1 MKRFLLYTL
10 AVVIVACTACDKF
23 LDEDPTD
30 RIPDNEAYNTEG
42 DLYRNAVA
50 SLYGYVGGN
59 TNSQGL
65 QGTGR
70 GVYDL
75 NTFTTDEAI
84 MPTRGAD
91 WYDGGFWQDLFT
103 HQWGTSNG
111 AIDGTWDYLF
121 RTIIKCNESLEH
133 IDAFL
138 AQHKSNDNAAK
149 WRAEVRGLRAMF
161 YFYAMDLYGRV
172 PVFTKSSPEAG
183 DMKLQPRSTTFNF
196 IRNELL
202 DILPMLNYD
211 HSNKHGEYYG
221 RFTYSVA
228 VFLLAKLALNAEVY
242 CHDNWTDAAS
252 RPNGKDIEW
261 TIYGSK
267 MNTWEAVVYFCDDIT
282 RHGYM
287 LDEYF
292 SQPFAVNN
300 ENSAENIFII
310 PMDKHLY
317 SNQQQNMYRSYHYR
331 HAAAYGFTGENGT
344 CATLQAL
351 KMYGYGTDELDHRFH
366 MNFYYGAVN
375 DLDGDPVLDRTGQQL
390 VYYPDKVE
398 MDLSFSDYL
407 ETAGAR
413 MKKYEVDKV
422 ASKDGKLMDNDIVLF
437 RFADVLLMRAEAYLR
452 LGKASQG
459 QKDLDL
465 VRKRARMKP
474 VELTMENLERERFL
488 ELCWEG
494 WRRQDMIRFG
504 HYKSLYQGED
514 GDEPVDES
522 DGHTTVFPIPAD
534 VRALNQNLTQNQGY

>member
-1 MKRFLLYTL
+1 M
-10 AVVIVACTACDKF
+10 IVACTACDKF

-183 DMKLQPRSTTFNF
+183 DMKLQRRSTTFNF

-282 RHGYM
+282 SHGYM

-317 SNQQQNMYRSYHYR
+317 TNLFIYLFRSRHYN
-331 HAAAYGFTGENGT
+331 HAAAYGLNGENGSS
-344 CATLQAL
+344 ATIEAL
-351 KMYGYGTDELDHRFH
+351 NTFGYGTENIDPRFISTYYADEVFDY
-366 MNFYYGAVN
+366 NGN
-375 DLDGDPVLDRTGQQL
+375 PVLLDDGTPL
-390 VYYPDKVE
+390 IYEPWKVALDVSGKPWE
-398 MDLSFSDYL
+398 K
-407 ETAGAR
+407 TAGAR
-413 MKKYEVDKV
+413 MRKYEIDLT
-422 ASKDGKLMDNDIVLF
+422 ATKDGNQSDNDIVLF
-437 RFADVLLMRAEAYLR
+437 RYADVLLMKAEA
-452 LGKASQG
+452 
-459 QKDLDL
+459 L
-465 VRKRARMKP
+465 VRNGGNGDEPFNMVRDRVDAPHRTATLANILDERM
-474 VELTMENLERERFL
+474 L
-488 ELCWEG
+488 ELAWEG
-494 WRRQDMIRFG
+494 WRRNDMIRFG
-504 HYKSLYQGED
+504 TFTSSRADRPQLPGEAS
-514 GDEPVDES
+514 GY
-522 DGHTTVFPIPAD
+522 TIVFPIPGKII
-534 VRALNQNLTQNQGY
+534 ALTRDKQNPGY